1 MPGISGKLF
10 QKKSQEQILAQL
22 EKDEHGEHGNALNRV
37 LSVRD
42 LTALGIAAIIGA
54 GIFSTVGKA
63 CYFGGPGVIF
73 LFMITAV
80 VCAFSALCYAEFA
93 SRVPISG
100 SAYTYS
106 YVAFGEIIAWIIGWD
121 LIMEYAIGNI
131 VVANSW
137 SSNFTSFL
145 DKMNAGIHLRFPH
158 TFINLHIPEYL
169 TNSFRQIYLGHNS
182 FVDLTSKRLPI
193 PSDVADM
200 NTLWNSAPH
209 IGSIPFIINLPAL
222 VVTFFITWLVFVGI
236 RESRTSS
243 NLMVA
248 FKLIVIMLVI
258 AIGFFYVNTANWTP
272 FVPNGFGGV
281 MRGVSDVFFA
291 YIGFDAISTTAEEC
305 KNPQRDLPRG
315 MMYSLIICTILYI
328 VLALVLTGMVNYT
341 NLNVG
346 DFLANAFQQKGLN
359 WLSGIIALSAVIAT
373 TSVLLV
379 FQLGQPRIWM
389 SMSRDGLLPK
399 RFSKLHP
406 KYHTPGFATIMT
418 GLMVGIPALF
428 LDSDLVTDLTSIG
441 TLFAFALVCGGIL
454 LLPREEKEKGKFRV
468 PYINGRYWV
477 GLLMIITACSAFYF
491 NKDKCHDF
499 IHSRALKAPDEL
511 VNSLQPA
518 EIFTLT
524 SAAYKTTPVTIPVI
538 TKDSLTNYLLKMN
551 DDQYSVLLRG
561 VNLPENEKFNS
572 GWSIFADNITFWI
585 FVLLAITMTIVS
597 FAKKLSLIPVLGLL
611 SCFYLITELG
621 LTNWMRFIVWL
632 IIGMVIYFTYG
643 IKNSKLRNMER
654 G

>member
-1 MPGISGKLF
+1 MREKLF

-22 EKDEHGEHGNALNRV
+22 EKDEHGENGNALNRV

-42 LTALGIAAIIGA
+42 LMALGIAAIIGA

-63 CYFGGPGVIF
+63 CYYGGPGVIF

-145 DKMNAGIHLRFPH
+145 DKMDTGLHQHFPNLG
-158 TFINLHIPEYL
+158 FSLHIPDYL
-169 TNSFRQIYLGHNS
+169 SNSFRQIYLGHNS
-182 FVDLTSKRLPI
+182 FVDLTAKHLPI
-193 PSDVADM
+193 PADVGGM

-209 IGSIPFIINLPAL
+209 LGSVPFIINLPAL

-258 AIGFFYVNTANWTP
+258 AIGFFYVNTSNWTP

-315 MMYSLIICTILYI
+315 MMYSLIICTVLYI

-341 NLNVG
+341 HLNVG
-346 DFLANAFQQKGLN
+346 DFLADAFQQKGLS

-406 KYHTPGFATIMT
+406 KYHTPGFATIIT
-418 GLMVGIPALF
+418 GFMVGIPALF

-454 LLPREEKEKGKFRV
+454 LLPREEKVKGKFQV
-468 PYINGRYWV
+468 PFIGGKYLV

-491 NKDKCHDF
+491 NKDKCVDF
-499 IHSRALKAPDEL
+499 LHSRSLKAPDEL
-511 VNSLQPA
+511 VSSLQPT
-518 EIFTLT
+518 EVFTLT
-524 SAAYKTTPVTIPVI
+524 SAAYKAKQVTVPVI
-538 TKDSLTNYLLKMN
+538 SKDSLTNYLSSIN
-551 DDQYSVLLRG
+551 DDQYPLIVR
-561 VNLPENEKFNS
+561 NLTVPDNEKFNS
-572 GWSIFADNITFWI
+572 GMGVFADNITFWV
-585 FVLLAITMTIVS
+585 FVLLSITMTIVS
-597 FAKKLSLIPVLGLL
+597 FIKNLSLIPVLGLL

-632 IIGMVIYFTYG
+632 IIGMVIYFSYG
-643 IKNSKLRNMER
+643 IKNSKLRSITN
-654 G
+654 

>member
-1 MPGISGKLF
+1 MPRVSNKLF

-22 EKDEHGEHGNALNRV
+22 DADEKGADGNHLNRI

-42 LTALGIAAIIGA
+42 LTALGIAAVIGA

-73 LFMITAV
+73 LFIITAV

-106 YVAFGEIIAWIIGWD
+106 YVAFGELIAWIIGWD

-131 VVANSW
+131 VVAISW

-158 TFINLHIPEYL
+158 TFINLHIPDYL
-169 TNSFRQIYLGHNS
+169 ANGFRQIYLGHQS
-182 FVDLTSKRLPI
+182 FMELAAKHLAVPA
-193 PSDVADM
+193 DVASM
-200 NTLWNSAPH
+200 NNLWNTAPH
-209 IGSIPFIINLPAL
+209 IGSIPVIMNLPAF
-222 VVTFFITWLVFVGI
+222 VITFFITWLVFVGI

-248 FKLIVIMLVI
+248 FKLIVIMMVI
-258 AIGFFYVNTANWTP
+258 AVGFFYVHTTNWTP

-315 MMYSLIICTILYI
+315 MMYSLIICTVLYI
-328 VLALVLTGMVNYT
+328 LIALVLTGMVNYT
-341 NLNVG
+341 HLNVG
-346 DFLANAFQQKGLN
+346 DFLADAFHQNGLN
-359 WLSGIIALSAVIAT
+359 WLSGILALSAVIAT

-406 KYHTPGFATIMT
+406 KYHTPGFSTVIT

-454 LLPREEKEKGKFRV
+454 LLPRTEKEKGKFRV
-468 PYINGRYWV
+468 PFIGGRYWV
-477 GLLMIITACSAFYF
+477 GLLLLIVAGFALSF
-491 NKDKCHDF
+491 NKDKCADF
-499 IHSRALKAPDEL
+499 LQSRSLKPADEL
-511 VNSLQPA
+511 VNSIKPA
-518 EIFTLT
+518 EMPTLAAAIYKGNNKAT
-524 SAAYKTTPVTIPVI
+524 STI
-538 TKDSLTNYLLKMN
+538 KDSLTSCLTGLN
-551 DDQYSVLLRG
+551 DDQYSTLLRG
-561 VNLPENEKFNS
+561 LNISNEEKFNNGIS
-572 GWSIFADNITFWI
+572 VFADNSTFWI
-585 FVLLAITMTIVS
+585 FILLSIIMTVIS
-597 FAKKLSLIPVLGLL
+597 FIKNLSLIPVLGLL

-621 LTNWMRFIVWL
+621 LTNWLRFIVWL
-632 IIGMVIYFTYG
+632 IIGLAIYFTYG
-643 IKNSKLRNMER
+643 IKNSRLRANDR
-654 G
+654 